1 MTATHKAKVYLD
13 TSVISALYDDR
24 TPERMKLTEQAWQ
37 GLNEYMVSISE
48 LVVEELEAAPESKRE
63 KFLKTISEFEVLQ
76 KSQEAKEL
84 ANIYIKQEIFPEKY
98 RDDAL
103 HVAIASVNNIQYL
116 LSWNFEHLVKVK
128 TRKMVS
134 LINTKLDYN
143 QIEIIV
149 PPEL

>member
-1 MTATHKAKVYLD
+1 MKNYKAKVYLD

-24 TPERMKLTEQAWQ
+24 TPERMQLTKSAWDN
-37 GLNEYMVSISE
+37 LDDYKVYISE
-48 LVVEELEAAPESKRE
+48 LVVNELDAAPKERRKI
-63 KFLKTISEFEVLQ
+63 FIDTVANFQVLELLE
-76 KSQEAKEL
+76 EAKEL
-84 ANIYIKQEIFPEKY
+84 ANNYIAEEIFPEKY

-103 HVAIASVNNIQYL
+103 HVAIATVNDIKYL
-116 LSWNFEHLVKVK
+116 LSWNFKHLVKVK

-143 QIEIIV
+143 EIEIIA